1 VGLGAISN
9 RLEANARRARKWRQK
24 NKAKMREKE
33 ARRRVMR
40 AVLYRK
46 GGKYYEARKADP
58 VARAHLARW
67 QRQFRRKR
75 ALERKAA

>member
-1 VGLGAISN
+1 
-9 RLEANARRARKWRQK
+9 
-24 NKAKMREKE
+24 MREKE